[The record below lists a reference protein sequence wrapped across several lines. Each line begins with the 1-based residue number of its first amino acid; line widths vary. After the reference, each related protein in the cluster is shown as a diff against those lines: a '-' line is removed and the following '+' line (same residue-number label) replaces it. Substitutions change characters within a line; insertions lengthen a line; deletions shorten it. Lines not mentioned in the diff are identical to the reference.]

1 MKVGGGRK
9 KSQSLG
15 VSGQTWGSVFW
26 HRLFKRLAQGS
37 WCPPQHSGLYG
48 HELDFAR
55 LPEGLWSQQSPE
67 SSLQP
72 LGQNP
77 VTLHITQQPS
87 ASPKAP
93 QPSLQ
98 PRCGQQLVK
107 SLFLSSHHD
116 GQSKVWAGWGSRE
129 CPADTKFLLLP
140 VGSPTV
146 YCCRQQL
153 LPSHSLAPAEFL
165 WMSTPSSR
173 RSNPACETLRG

>member
-1 MKVGGGRK
+1 MIHHQTVIIIFILFLLIQKKFNLSLLRGPRHDIYCTVTDKTVMDCEQGGQIVMI
-9 KSQSLG
+9 SPTQLPDNQNQSK
-15 VSGQTWGSVFW
+15 F
-26 HRLFKRLAQGS
+26 
-37 WCPPQHSGLYG
+37 
-48 HELDFAR
+48 
-55 LPEGLWSQQSPE
+55 
-67 SSLQP
+67 
-72 LGQNP
+72 
-77 VTLHITQQPS
+77 
-87 ASPKAP
+87 PKAP

-98 PRCGQQLVK
+98 SHCGQQLVK